1 MEGIALDNHVN
12 ANLSEEARLKIQTI
26 IMDQLGVSREQVTPD
41 ARLVEDLNAD
51 SLDMI
56 EITMMLEE
64 RFCLAVPDAKV
75 EQIKTVADI
84 YDFVAAAREESKM
97 RLPDNSVTAERQ

>member
-1 MEGIALDNHVN
+1 MEGIDLDNRVN
-12 ANLSEEARLKIQTI
+12 TSLSEEDKIAIQTI
-26 IMDQLGVSREQVTPD
+26 IMDQLTISREQVTPD
-41 ARLVEDLNAD
+41 AKMVEDLNAD

-64 RFCLAVPDAKV
+64 RFGLAVPDAKA

-84 YDFVAAAREESKM
+84 YDFVADIREEAKKILGT
-97 RLPDNSVTAERQ
+97 LPT

>member
-1 MEGIALDNHVN
+1 MEGIASGTRVN
-12 ANLSEEARLKIQTI
+12 TNLPEEDRITIQTI
-26 IMDQLGVSREQVTPD
+26 IMDQLTISREQVTPD
-41 ARLVEDLNAD
+41 ARLSEDLNAD

-64 RFCLAVPDAKV
+64 RFGMAVPDVKV

-84 YDFVAAAREESKM
+84 YDFVA
-97 RLPDNSVTAERQ
+97 DV

>member
-1 MEGIALDNHVN
+1 MEGIALDTRVN
-12 ANLSEEARLKIQTI
+12 TNLSEEDKITIQTI
-26 IMDQLGVSREQVTPD
+26 IMDQLTVSREQVTPD
-41 ARLVEDLNAD
+41 ARLAEDLNAD

-64 RFCLAVPDAKV
+64 RFGLATPDAKV

-84 YDFVAAAREESKM
+84 YDFIASAREEAKM
-97 RLPDNSVTAERQ
+97 RSPDNSVADQ